1 MSGDLTVQDVRDVT
15 WLVALWKAIHGGDPG
30 PEGGLAVQID
40 GATLELGARFVAS
53 LAAANGAQLNA
64 EDLTEALTLVGVAPR
79 AVHEFCRAGDTVVE
93 VKGAAA
99 IELFLEDSGPGTTLV
114 GETITDSDEVVAYF
128 CVNGRLLN
136 PAPGEPH
143 LP

>member
-114 GETITDSDEVVAYF
+114 GETSTGSDEVVAYF
-128 CVNGRLLN
+128 CVNGRLLR
-136 PAPGEPH
+136 PAPGGPH